1 MPTET
6 IDLVEART
14 MADEIRRL
22 YEHLDVLMR
31 EAGGRKSFS
40 PDEIASLQSR
50 LKSIKEEIKTAAKHG
65 TMSRRKQ
72 AQTRL
77 EEMYFGPGLRAAS
90 ANFRLAVNANPASDK
105 WVREL
110 YDPAGDLSYTLHN
123 LEAHILD
130 EEHSET

>member
-6 IDLVEART
+6 IDLVEARK

-22 YEHLDVLMR
+22 HDQLEALMR
-31 EAGGRKSFS
+31 EGGVGKSLS
-40 PDEIASLQSR
+40 PNETASLQSR

-77 EEMYFGPGLRAAS
+77 EEMYFGPGLRSAS
-90 ANFRLAVNANPASDK
+90 ANFRLAVNANPTSDK

-110 YDPAGDLSYTLHN
+110 YDPAGDLSFTLHN

-130 EEHSET
+130 EEQSET